1 MFMGDIYSFQ
11 LISIAGTPKT
21 WQTFPETL
29 KYNNKISTGNL
40 VSTGA
45 SRIVSNNYITLIEK

>member
-1 MFMGDIYSFQ
+1 MGDIYSFQ